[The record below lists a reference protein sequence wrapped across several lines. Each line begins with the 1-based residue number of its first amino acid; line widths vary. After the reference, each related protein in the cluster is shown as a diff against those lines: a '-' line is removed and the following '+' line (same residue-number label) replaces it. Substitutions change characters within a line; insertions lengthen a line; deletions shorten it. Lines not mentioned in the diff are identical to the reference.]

1 MNINYFF
8 NKEFSFHINEKK
20 KNFFHTKKQH
30 SLPLKKEKKKNL
42 TKSNQKFEVIYNIFL
57 VSQIIKNSFLIINF
71 SELQPKE
78 NELFF

>member
-30 SLPLKKEKKKNL
+30 SLPLKKEKEKKPNQIKSEIWGNL
-42 TKSNQKFEVIYNIFL
+42 
-57 VSQIIKNSFLIINF
+57 
-71 SELQPKE
+71 
-78 NELFF
+78 